1 MTTTSTTMTTTMT
14 TTPEPQRHCTRIALR
29 LLAMDVQQPLPVYV
43 VVDARRQL
51 GEHEINAAL
60 LVRGSGCGEGFR
72 AIPRDFRRP
81 AVHVALTVGGGVRV
95 VVKWSTSLLLL
106 PPPLLLQRLL
116 CRRNSF
122 GDGGRRP
129 AAFHRQVEGGVEDG
143 HHQRAVAPARL
154 LLEER
159 CSQPHTLGVSSC
171 RKL

>member
-1 MTTTSTTMTTTMT
+1 
-14 TTPEPQRHCTRIALR
+14 
-29 LLAMDVQQPLPVYV
+29 MDVQQPLPVYV

-81 AVHVALTVGGGVRV
+81 SSPRRFDGRWWRPRGVGVEQV
-95 VVKWSTSLLLL
+95 FSFFLL
-106 PPPLLLQRLL
+106 RYFYNGS
-116 CRRNSF
+116 CAASNSF

-159 CSQPHTLGVSSC
+159 RSQPPHLGSVQ
-171 RKL
+171 LQEVVGVVI